1 LLFFVNRAI
10 IQELFKKGSRKM
22 YKFLDKINTP
32 EDLKQLNIQD
42 LPELCDEIRDF
53 LVTKVSKTGGHLA
66 PNLGVVELTV
76 ALHYI
81 FNSPNDKFI
90 FDVGHQCYVHK
101 ILTGRKNDFDTL
113 RKMNGLS
120 GFPKPYESE
129 HDIYNSGHS
138 STSIAAATGIATANK
153 ISGNPNYTIAIIGDG
168 ALTGGLAFEGLNNS
182 NSKDLNLIVILND
195 NKMSISKSVGG
206 IAKSLNKF
214 RSTTFYTTGKKDV
227 RYILQKIPFFG
238 RKLHKF
244 VSYIKNGI
252 KHLFIPTSNFFEQF
266 GYTYLGPINGN
277 DVNSVADFLER
288 AKNVRKP
295 VLLHI
300 ITKKGK
306 GYLPAEKNPNK
317 FHGISPFN
325 KETGEVLSKSSG
337 SYSSKFGEVLVN
349 EAEKNDKIVAITAAM
364 CDGVGLNEF
373 SKKFKYR
380 FFDVTIA
387 EAYGTTFASGLAVQ
401 GFIPFFAC
409 YSTFLQRAYD
419 EIVHDVALQNLHV
432 VFAIDRAGIVG
443 QDGETHQGLLDES
456 YLVSIPNFTLIAPK
470 DGKEFEYMIKFCI
483 KHNGPIAIRYP
494 RGNYKYE
501 LIENEIIKPIELGKA
516 EIIKEGTDVTLIG
529 YGKTVDTLIQVAN
542 MLKKKKISAEVI
554 NLRFLKPIDKET
566 ICSSVYKT
574 KCVVTLEDAYLK
586 GGVASEVQNLLFNQ
600 KDIKSLFLGY
610 PDEFIR
616 HGTQAEIEELYGL
629 DKKSI
634 TKKIFK
640 LLDKK

>member
-1 LLFFVNRAI
+1 
-10 IQELFKKGSRKM
+10 M
-22 YKFLDKINTP
+22 YKFLDKVNTP
-32 EDLKQLNIQD
+32 EDLKQLDIQD
-42 LPELCDEIRDF
+42 LPQLCDEIRDF
-53 LVTKVSKTGGHLA
+53 LVEKVSKTGGHLA

-81 FNSPNDKFI
+81 FNSPDDKFI

-101 ILTGRKNDFDTL
+101 ILTGRKDDFDTL
-113 RKMNGLS
+113 RQLNGLS

-129 HDIYNSGHS
+129 HDIYNSG
-138 STSIAAATGIATANK
+138 
-153 ISGNPNYTIAIIGDG
+153 NPNYTIAVIGDG

-214 RSTTFYTTGKKDV
+214 RSTAFYTTGKKDTK
-227 RYILQKIPFFG
+227 YIVDKIPFIGKRFSNF
-238 RKLHKF
+238 LAF
-244 VSYIKNGI
+244 LKNGI
-252 KHLFIPTSNFFEQF
+252 KHYFIPTSNFFEQF

-277 DVNSVADFLER
+277 DVDSVADFLER

-295 VLLHI
+295 VLLHV

-337 SYSSKFGEVLVN
+337 SYSKKFGEVLVN
-349 EAEKNDKIVAITAAM
+349 EAEKNDKIIAITAAM
-364 CDGVGLNEF
+364 CDGVGLTEF
-373 SKKFKYR
+373 SQKYKYR

-387 EAYGTTFASGLAVQ
+387 EAFGTTFASGLALQ

-419 EIVHDVALQNLHV
+419 EIVHDVALQNAHV

-456 YLVSIPNFTLIAPK
+456 FLVSIPNLTLLAPK
-470 DGKEFEYMIKFCI
+470 DGKEFEQMLKFCV

-494 RGNYKYE
+494 RGNYIFE
-501 LIENEIIKPIELGKA
+501 LEENESIKPVELGKA
-516 EIIKEGTDVTLIG
+516 EILKEGTDITLIG
-529 YGKTVDTLIQVAN
+529 YGKTCNTLLQVAS
-542 MLKKKKISAEVI
+542 MLKKKKVSAEVI

-574 KCVVTLEDAYLK
+574 KAVVTLEDAYLK

-600 KDIKSLFLGY
+600 KDVKALFLGY
-610 PDEFIR
+610 PDEFIK
-616 HGTQAEIEELYGL
+616 HGSQAQIEEEYGL

-640 LLDKK
+640 LLKK